1 MTDLDLTTRTFE
13 YVTPSGHH
21 RSAAMDPKAYVASRL
36 IAELTDG
43 WLAYAKAA
51 QLADGTTVGRLS
63 AIRSVGA
70 FLTEPDDRQ
79 LSLSGSHKLLLHR
92 LHDWELH
99 VIAQFPPPSMRAKDL
114 GSTLRT
120 IVGYTLAASGREDSV
135 LRRWAES
142 IVLDGSTP
150 VAQPLDEFSNHER
163 LTLRNCFRTIVRDA
177 DAVLRYGEQLL
188 LKGRDPRE
196 YGWDQLENLVWAS
209 IYLKIDDYPERW
221 RKSKK
226 PGLSKRQAVADV
238 EAATGVTVS
247 ARRIADV
254 VAQLVFPTR
263 KHLAALRY
271 LIHLSTGW
279 SPEESKNLKRP
290 DVVFADGHV
299 NVSTVKRRAR
309 RTMSYRL
316 PVTVSE
322 NLGWSA
328 GDLLARAVQSMRR
341 AWELSPN
348 ADQFWMVTAH
358 QLSNGLPRGR
368 GMSLVP
374 ATFEGRD
381 KFSSLI
387 TTNNLQVSQPYDLR
401 RARKTV
407 KSARAVLLGTLN
419 GAAGDDH
426 TVEVY
431 RNHYLPTSTVH
442 TVAAQTVIRA
452 QQGVLKRS
460 LSGPTL
466 IDSDAAHVADDE
478 HTGTVARV
486 ASQVRDESPGDR
498 DLALTG
504 CADPY
509 APPLAQHRGA
519 CMDAPTLCLR
529 CPNAIIFRDHIPRL
543 LTYKSSLLELQKAL
557 PPQQFHSA
565 YGQQLSNVDD
575 ALSQFPPDL
584 VNEATKHPAPVRTTM
599 SERYTR

>member
-1 MTDLDLTTRTFE
+1 M
-13 YVTPSGHH
+13 
-21 RSAAMDPKAYVASRL
+21 
-36 IAELTDG
+36 
-43 WLAYAKAA
+43 
-51 QLADGTTVGRLS
+51 S
-63 AIRSVGA
+63 AIRSVGE
-70 FLTEPDDRQ
+70 FLTEADDRR
-79 LSLSGSHKLLLHR
+79 LSLTGSHKQVLHR
-92 LHDWELH
+92 LHDWEVH
-99 VIAQFPPPSMRAKDL
+99 VISQFPPPSMRAKQL
-114 GSTLRT
+114 GATVRT
-120 IVGYTLAASGREDSV
+120 IVGYTLAVGGRADSV
-135 LRRWAES
+135 LGRWAES

-150 VAQPLDEFSNHER
+150 VAQPLDEFSNRER
-163 LTLRNCFRTIVRDA
+163 LTLRNCFRSIVRDA
-177 DAVLRYGEQLL
+177 EAVLRCGEQLL

-209 IYLKIDDYPERW
+209 IYLNIDDYPSRW

-226 PGLSKRQAVADV
+226 PGLSTHQAVADV
-238 EAATGVTVS
+238 EAATGVAVA

-263 KHLAALRY
+263 IHLAALRY

-279 SPEESKNLKRP
+279 SPEESKNLKRS
-290 DVVFADGHV
+290 DVVFTNGHV
-299 NVSTVKRRAR
+299 DVSTVKRRAR
-309 RTMSYRL
+309 RNMSYRL
-316 PVTVSE
+316 PVTDSE
-322 NLGWSA
+322 NLSWSA
-328 GDLLARAVQSMRR
+328 GDLLARAARSMRR
-341 AWELSPN
+341 AWELSPD

-358 QLSNGLPRGR
+358 QLSNGLPIGR

-387 TTNNLQVSQPYDLR
+387 TTNNLKVSQPYDLR
-401 RARKTV
+401 RTRKTV

-431 RNHYLPTSTVH
+431 RNHYLPTSTVQ

-460 LSGPTL
+460 LEGPTL
-466 IDSDAAHVADDE
+466 IDSDAAHVAGDE
-478 HTGTVARV
+478 HKGPIARV
-486 ASQVRDESPGDR
+486 AADVRDESPADR

-504 CADPY
+504 CTDPY
-509 APPLAQHRGA
+509 APPLAQHRGV

-557 PPQQFHSA
+557 PPQQFHNA
-565 YGQQLSNVDD
+565 YGQQLSNVND

-584 VNEATKHPAPVRTTM
+584 VSEATTHPAPVRATM